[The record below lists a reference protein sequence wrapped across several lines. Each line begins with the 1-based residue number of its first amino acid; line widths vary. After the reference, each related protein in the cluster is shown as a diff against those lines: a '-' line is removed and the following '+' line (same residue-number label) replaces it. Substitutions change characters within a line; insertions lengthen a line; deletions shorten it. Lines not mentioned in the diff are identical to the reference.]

1 LERQQKC
8 RTPRID
14 YNREPHMRMTT
25 DAGIAGHSETTV
37 HANEGRA
44 LRRAFEY
51 FARAVFRF
59 YSRLDV
65 AAGAP
70 LPAEP
75 FLLCSNHAS
84 HMDAVVLMV
93 AAALP
98 FESFR
103 LLAAADYFD
112 PQSTTGRLTRV
123 ILNIVAIDR
132 TSGHSTRLRQTVAEC
147 AELVRTHQVR
157 LIAFPEGTRSTTG
170 ELQPFK
176 RGAAF
181 LAVALGLP
189 VVPAYIDG
197 ARQALPKGCWVP
209 RPTRIHVQFGRPI
222 RPAEWAEVHGLKARC
237 DYVTRELE
245 QRIRDL
251 ARAHADSL
259 SAVT

>member
-1 LERQQKC
+1 MER
-8 RTPRID
+8 RTKLSARGID
-14 YNREPHMRMTT
+14 YNREPQMRMTT
-25 DAGIAGHSETTV
+25 DADITRHSETTV
-37 HANEGRA
+37 HANAGRG

-59 YSRLDV
+59 YARLEI
-65 AAGAP
+65 AAGEP

-93 AAALP
+93 AAGLP

-112 PQSTTGRLTRV
+112 PQSATGRLTRV

-147 AELVRTHQVR
+147 AELIRTDHVR

-170 ELQPFK
+170 ELRLPFK
-176 RGAAF
+176 RGSAF
-181 LAVALGLP
+181 LAVALGVP
-189 VVPAYIDG
+189 IVPAYIDG
-197 ARQALPKGCWVP
+197 ARNALPKGAWVP
-209 RPTRIHVQFGRPI
+209 RPRPIQVRFGRPI
-222 RPAEWAEVHGLKARC
+222 RPADWAAVLGLKARC
-237 DYVTRELE
+237 DFVTHELE
-245 QRIRDL
+245 RRIGDL
-251 ARAHADSL
+251 ARGR
-259 SAVT
+259 